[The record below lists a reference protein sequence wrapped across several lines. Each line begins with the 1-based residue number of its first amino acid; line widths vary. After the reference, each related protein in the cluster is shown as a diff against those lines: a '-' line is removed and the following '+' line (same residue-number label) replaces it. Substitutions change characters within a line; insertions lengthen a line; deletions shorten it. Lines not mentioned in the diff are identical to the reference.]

1 MEGLAFLQER
11 LSAAGIS
18 YEAESSA
25 VREDDWANNW
35 KQYFKPCPIG
45 EKLLIVPSW
54 EKDAE
59 LQVKY
64 GDRVHLVIDPGM
76 AFGSGQ
82 HETTRLCMELIE
94 KYDIETQD
102 ELAQKLCEEG
112 FMVTQATVSRDIR
125 EMKLTKIATERG
137 KQKYSVI
144 TGNDTEITERLT
156 RVFKEAVVKM
166 DYAQNII
173 VVKTL
178 EGMGM
183 AVAVALD
190 NMQNTEILGTIAG
203 DDTVFCVVRTH
214 NQAAVIIEK
223 LYRIIHSA

>member
-1 MEGLAFLQER
+1 MTSLKIARHAKIL
-11 LSAAGIS
+11 
-18 YEAESSA
+18 
-25 VREDDWANNW
+25 
-35 KQYFKPCPIG
+35 
-45 EKLLIVPSW
+45 
-54 EKDAE
+54 
-59 LQVKY
+59 
-64 GDRVHLVIDPGM
+64 
-76 AFGSGQ
+76 
-82 HETTRLCMELIE
+82 ELIE

-125 EMKLTKIATERG
+125 EMKLTKIDTERG

-166 DYAQNII
+166 DYAQNMI
-173 VVKTL
+173 VIKTL

-190 NMQNTEILGTIAG
+190 NMQNPEILGTIAG

-223 LYRIIHSA
+223 LYRIIHST

>member
-1 MEGLAFLQER
+1 VTSLKIARHAKIL
-11 LSAAGIS
+11 
-18 YEAESSA
+18 
-25 VREDDWANNW
+25 
-35 KQYFKPCPIG
+35 
-45 EKLLIVPSW
+45 
-54 EKDAE
+54 
-59 LQVKY
+59 
-64 GDRVHLVIDPGM
+64 
-76 AFGSGQ
+76 
-82 HETTRLCMELIE
+82 ELIE

-166 DYAQNII
+166 DYAQNMI
-173 VVKTL
+173 VIKTL

-190 NMQNTEILGTIAG
+190 NMQNPEILGTIAG

-214 NQAAVIIEK
+214 NQAAVII
-223 LYRIIHSA
+223 

>member
-1 MEGLAFLQER
+1 MTSLKIARHAKIL
-11 LSAAGIS
+11 
-18 YEAESSA
+18 
-25 VREDDWANNW
+25 
-35 KQYFKPCPIG
+35 
-45 EKLLIVPSW
+45 
-54 EKDAE
+54 
-59 LQVKY
+59 
-64 GDRVHLVIDPGM
+64 
-76 AFGSGQ
+76 
-82 HETTRLCMELIE
+82 ELIE

-166 DYAQNII
+166 DYAQNMI
-173 VVKTL
+173 VIKTL

-190 NMQNTEILGTIAG
+190 NMQNPEILGTIAG

-214 NQAAVIIEK
+214 NHAAVIIEK

>member
-1 MEGLAFLQER
+1 MKIARHAKIL
-11 LSAAGIS
+11 
-18 YEAESSA
+18 
-25 VREDDWANNW
+25 
-35 KQYFKPCPIG
+35 
-45 EKLLIVPSW
+45 
-54 EKDAE
+54 
-59 LQVKY
+59 
-64 GDRVHLVIDPGM
+64 
-76 AFGSGQ
+76 
-82 HETTRLCMELIE
+82 ELIE

-156 RVFKEAVVKM
+156 RVFNEAVLKM
-166 DYAQNII
+166 DYAQNMI
-173 VVKTL
+173 VIKTL

-190 NMQNTEILGTIAG
+190 NMQNPEILGTIAG

-214 NQAAVIIEK
+214 NQAA
-223 LYRIIHSA
+223 